1 MYPMARKMNA
11 MNLRHQSERYT
22 RLSDRFRSLW
32 TFYQFLGG
40 LFKHQGRDALPQ
52 TYDFQEL
59 HRRLQDLVPR
69 MGLETTPA
77 VEHELQEMDRRLTN
91 IHRGLRDIEREFPP
105 SLLRRFFDHLK
116 RQDEKILVALVKFYL
131 QTDEIDDDT
140 QDKLDILLTR
150 LAETPTE
157 DGKALPREASEVRP
171 LFSRLAA
178 YVDTG
183 SADQTELAALR
194 NAIRDFR
201 TELDGVDD
209 FGTLLTCG
217 VYDRYREFK
226 HRLGLTFFLPE
237 ILCEIS
243 ATNILARN
251 RFQELYEAEETRIL
265 EDTNRIFEIER
276 YLERHPD
283 FAHPDLRRHI
293 EAFRRFR
300 IRFDAGRKEDN
311 IKRDDLLELR
321 QSIHAVLERFDPT
334 ERHPAEVVQG
344 GPPPSSEPA
353 AAPSGPA
360 TMSEAA
366 AVPAAPGSAPEVGPA
381 EYDSVSERETGVAS
395 LGQLL
400 PSDALLNEA
409 LHKIMFSLE
418 LVAWDHPADQAV
430 HTKELH
436 NLHLEPWEVEAYR
449 KLSEGVV
456 GIDTLGWELGSFY
469 LRSAAL
475 RVKMEEEAAEIAR
488 LSQSNSSD
496 RLYELLERAAQSL
509 ERAREMDRRFQWF
522 IDDMLY
528 RGETSHLEQIYR
540 SRFRF
545 LNVFSHL
552 WLEHQRSGGITPL

>member
-1 MYPMARKMNA
+1 MNA

-40 LFKHQGRDALPQ
+40 LFKHQGRGALPQ

-59 HRRLQDLVPR
+59 HRRLQDLVPQ

-77 VEHELQEMDRRLTN
+77 LEHELQEMSRQLAK
-91 IHRGLRDIEREFPP
+91 IHHGLREVEKEFPP

-131 QTDEIDDDT
+131 QSEEIDNDT

-150 LAETPTE
+150 LAETPME
-157 DGKALPREASEVRP
+157 DGRALPRDAAEVRP
-171 LFSRLAA
+171 LFARLAT
-178 YVDTG
+178 YVDTLG
-183 SADQTELAALR
+183 ANQTELAALSS
-194 NAIRDFR
+194 AVRDFR
-201 TELDGVDD
+201 AELENVQD

-217 VYDRYREFK
+217 VYDRYRDFK
-226 HRLGLTFFLPE
+226 HHLGSTYFLPE
-237 ILCEIS
+237 ILCEITT
-243 ATNILARN
+243 TNIMARN

-311 IKRDDLLELR
+311 IKREDLLELR
-321 QSIHAVLERFDPT
+321 RSIHAVLERFDPT
-334 ERHPAEVVQG
+334 ERHPVEVVPTMTEPASHPL
-344 GPPPSSEPA
+344 PPPPDQTPVPSVAAVGGVAEIALESTPVAHELLSEP
-353 AAPSGPA
+353 
-360 TMSEAA
+360 
-366 AVPAAPGSAPEVGPA
+366 
-381 EYDSVSERETGVAS
+381 ETAVAS
-395 LGQLL
+395 LGEML
-400 PSDALLNEA
+400 PSDPLLNEA

-418 LVAWDHPADQAV
+418 LVAWDHPPEQAI
-430 HTKELH
+430 HAKELH

-449 KLSEGVV
+449 KLSERLVDV
-456 GIDTLGWELGSFY
+456 GTFDWELDCFY
-469 LRSAAL
+469 LTSAAL
-475 RVKMEEEAAEIAR
+475 RVKMEEEAVEITR
-488 LSQSNSSD
+488 LNQSNGSD

-528 RGETSHLEQIYR
+528 RGETAHLEQIYR

>member
-1 MYPMARKMNA
+1 MYPIACKMNA

-40 LFKHQGRDALPQ
+40 LFKHQGRGTLPQ

-77 VEHELQEMDRRLTN
+77 TEHELQEMGRRLTN

-150 LAETPTE
+150 LAEAPTE
-157 DGKALPREASEVRP
+157 DGKALPRETSEVQP
-171 LFSRLAA
+171 LFARLAA
-178 YVDTG
+178 YIDTG
-183 SADQTELAALR
+183 SADQTSLAALR
-194 NAIRDFR
+194 TAIRDFR
-201 TELDGVDD
+201 TELGRVED

-226 HRLGLTFFLPE
+226 HGLGLTFFLPE
-237 ILCEIS
+237 ILCEITT
-243 ATNILARN
+243 TNILARN

-334 ERHPAEVVQG
+334 ERRPVEVPIVASAGGAGPAPALESRGSTPEASLAAVG
-344 GPPPSSEPA
+344 TEPAPRSEP
-353 AAPSGPA
+353 SGHLPL
-360 TMSEAA
+360 TEPES
-366 AVPAAPGSAPEVGPA
+366 AVG
-381 EYDSVSERETGVAS
+381 S

-430 HTKELH
+430 HTQELH

-488 LSQSNSSD
+488 LRQSNSSD
-496 RLYELLERAAQSL
+496 RLYEMLERAAQSL

-522 IDDMLY
+522 IEDMLY
-528 RGETSHLEQIYR
+528 RGETAHLEQIYR

-552 WLEHQRSGGITPL
+552 WLEHQSSGGITPL

>member
-1 MYPMARKMNA
+1 

-40 LFKHQGRDALPQ
+40 LFKHQGRGALPQ

-69 MGLETTPA
+69 MGLETTPE
-77 VEHELQEMDRRLTN
+77 VEHELQEMGRRLTN
-91 IHRGLRDIEREFPP
+91 IHHGLREIEKEFPP

-140 QDKLDILLTR
+140 LDKLDILLTR
-150 LAETPTE
+150 LAEAPAE
-157 DGKALPREASEVRP
+157 DGKALPRDPAEVRP

-178 YVDTG
+178 YVDVSG
-183 SADQTELAALR
+183 ADQTELAALR

-201 TELDGVDD
+201 AELGRVAD

-217 VYDRYREFK
+217 LYDRYREFK
-226 HRLGLTFFLPE
+226 HQLGSTFFLPE
-237 ILCEIS
+237 ILSEVT

-334 ERHPAEVVQG
+334 ERHPAEARPA
-344 GPPPSSEPA
+344 PP
-353 AAPSGPA
+353 
-360 TMSEAA
+360 
-366 AVPAAPGSAPEVGPA
+366 
-381 EYDSVSERETGVAS
+381 
-395 LGQLL
+395 
-400 PSDALLNEA
+400 
-409 LHKIMFSLE
+409 
-418 LVAWDHPADQAV
+418 
-430 HTKELH
+430 
-436 NLHLEPWEVEAYR
+436 
-449 KLSEGVV
+449 
-456 GIDTLGWELGSFY
+456 
-469 LRSAAL
+469 
-475 RVKMEEEAAEIAR
+475 
-488 LSQSNSSD
+488 
-496 RLYELLERAAQSL
+496 
-509 ERAREMDRRFQWF
+509 
-522 IDDMLY
+522 
-528 RGETSHLEQIYR
+528 
-540 SRFRF
+540 
-545 LNVFSHL
+545 
-552 WLEHQRSGGITPL
+552 